1 MSCEVP
7 NVFALSE
14 MHGYARTHTRA
25 QLPREVGDLGY
36 EKKHTNTVKMPP
48 LYSK

>member
-14 MHGYARTHTRA
+14 MHRYARTHTRA
-25 QLPREVGDLGY
+25 QLQRVAGEGGGVGI
-36 EKKHTNTVKMPP
+36 
-48 LYSK
+48 